1 MIILFDNNFQELFAS
16 PVHKSLHPVVALFLF
31 CRRSK
36 KKDTASIRTRTIIN
50 LKFFHQM
57 KNIAIIMGGYS
68 SEYKISLISG
78 NVVYQY
84 LDKNQF
90 KGFRVHIF
98 KEKWVYVDENDAE
111 FPIDK
116 NDFSITVN
124 GTKIIFDA
132 VFNAIHGTPGE
143 DGLMQAY
150 FELLN
155 IPQTSCDYYQ
165 AALTFNKRDLLSV
178 LKPYG
183 IKTAVSYYLNMGE
196 VINTEEIISK
206 VGLPCFVKPNKSG
219 SSFGISKV
227 KTTEELPIAIEVA
240 YKEDNEIIIESF
252 LDGTEVS
259 VGVINYK
266 GEIIV
271 LPITEIVSENDFFDY
286 EAKYQGK
293 SQEITPAR
301 ISDEMTA
308 KVGAVAKRAYEVLK
322 MKGFSRSEFIIV
334 NGEPHMLEMNTIP
347 GLTTESLIPQ
357 QAKAAGISLTDL
369 FTNAIDLA
377 LEK

>member
-1 MIILFDNNFQELFAS
+1 M
-16 PVHKSLHPVVALFLF
+16 
-31 CRRSK
+31 K
-36 KKDTASIRTRTIIN
+36 KV
-50 LKFFHQM
+50 
-57 KNIAIIMGGYS
+57 AIIMGGYS
-68 SEYKISLISG
+68 SEYQISLKSG
-78 NVVYQY
+78 NVVYQF
-84 LDKNQF
+84 LDKS
-90 KGFRVHIF
+90 KYTSYRIHIF
-98 KEKWVYVDENDAE
+98 KEKWVYVDDNDNE
-111 FPIDK
+111 FQINK
-116 NDFSITVN
+116 NDFSVEVA
-124 GTKIIFDA
+124 GTKINFDV

-150 FELLN
+150 FELLG
-155 IPQTSCDYYQ
+155 IPQSSCDYYQ

-183 IKTAVSYYLNMGE
+183 IKTATSYYLNLGDT
-196 VINTEEIISK
+196 INEDEILK
-206 VGLPCFVKPNKSG
+206 TVGLPCFVKPNKSG

-227 KTTEELPIAIEVA
+227 KSTEEFLPAIETA

-266 GEIIV
+266 GKTTV

-286 EAKYQGK
+286 EAKYLGK

-301 ISDEMTA
+301 ISAEMTE
-308 KVGAVAKRAYEVLK
+308 KVSAVAKKAYEVLK
-322 MKGFSRSEFIIV
+322 MTGFSRSEFIIV

-357 QAKAAGISLTDL
+357 QAKEAGISLTDL
-369 FTNAIDLA
+369 FTNALELA
-377 LEK
+377 LNK

>member
-1 MIILFDNNFQELFAS
+1 
-16 PVHKSLHPVVALFLF
+16 
-31 CRRSK
+31 
-36 KKDTASIRTRTIIN
+36 
-50 LKFFHQM
+50 M

-78 NVVYQY
+78 NVVYQF
-84 LDKNQF
+84 LDKTKFN
-90 KGFRVHIF
+90 GFRIHVF
-98 KEKWVYVDENDAE
+98 KEKWVYVDDKDAE

-116 NDFSITVN
+116 NDFSTTVN
-124 GTKIIFDA
+124 GTKITFDC

-150 FELLN
+150 FELIGL
-155 IPQTSCDYYQ
+155 PQTSCDYYQ

-183 IKTAVSYYLNMGE
+183 IKTATSYYLNKGE
-196 VINTEEIISK
+196 HIDTAEIVKK

-227 KTTEELPIAIEVA
+227 KTAAELPIAIEVA
-240 YKEDNEIIIESF
+240 YQEDNEVIIESF

-259 VGVINYK
+259 VGVINYQGK
-266 GEIIV
+266 VIV

-293 SQEITPAR
+293 SQEITPAG
-301 ISDEMTA
+301 ISEEMTQ
-308 KVGAVAKRAYEVLK
+308 KVSEAAKRAYEILK
-322 MKGFSRSEFIIV
+322 MKGFSRSEFIFV
-334 NGEPHMLEMNTIP
+334 DGEPHMLEMNTIP

-357 QAKAAGISLTDL
+357 QAKAAGISLEDL
-369 FTNAIDLA
+369 FSNAIELA
-377 LEK
+377 LPE